1 MKPYRI
7 STILLCFL
15 FILFAF
21 LVGVSMTS
29 SDAPKPEEPY
39 VPDFTSLET
48 ILAAVENSAHAHT
61 FLSSL
66 EDSEDSVMAAIKAV
80 EEPATL
86 ENPNKKTCLVKATA
100 YNAMPAQ
107 TDDTP
112 TICAWG
118 DKVRPGI
125 IAVSRDL
132 EKQGLTRGQ
141 EVHVKGFG
149 KMTVLDR
156 MHKRKKNQIDIY
168 METYEDAIEFGVK
181 ELKITWNVEE
191 KEEKG

>member
-1 MKPYRI
+1 MKRHMCS
-7 STILLCFL
+7 STLLYLL

-21 LVGVSMTS
+21 VIGVSITS
-29 SDAPKPEEPY
+29 SDAPKTEPY
-39 VPDFTSLET
+39 DPDVSTPDSPWSG
-48 ILAAVENSAHAHT
+48 VENSADDRTAPPC
-61 FLSSL
+61 L
-66 EDSEDSVMAAIKAV
+66 EDVEGSVIAEVEKG
-80 EEPATL
+80 EEPVVI
-86 ENPNKKTCLVKATA
+86 EKPNKKTCLVKATA

-118 DKVRPGI
+118 DRVRPGI

-132 EKQGLTRGQ
+132 EKQGLTRGR
-141 EVHVKGFG
+141 EVDIQGFG
-149 KMTVLDR
+149 KMVVLDR

-168 METYEDAIEFGVK
+168 MEKYEDAIEFGVQ
-181 ELKITWNVEE
+181 ELKITWNLDE